1 MSEPV
6 ATIKA
11 YRRKGGAVVTVQRV
25 GRPKHRYCV
34 SLRRYARLREWTVTQ
49 GPAFD
54 QPGWRASGAW
64 MRGGID
70 VALWQ
75 T

>member
-11 YRRKGGAVVTVQRV
+11 YRRTGCAIVTVARA
-25 GRPKHRYCV
+25 GRPPHRYRV
-34 SLRRYARLREWTVTQ
+34 SLRRYAWLREWTVTQ

-64 MRGGID
+64 MRGSID